1 MRSTVHALWI
11 ATVPLSI
18 LIVLLGTSLTI
29 AATTFDYQTTKID
42 PNNLSFYEPSITAES
57 YPQTSATQ
65 VRNVIFC
72 IGDGMGINQVTL
84 AGSTVAGP
92 GGKLYLERLP
102 VTGLVRTYSTDSR
115 VTDSAAAG
123 TALACGVK
131 TKNGMIGMT
140 PDEQAYCSILETA
153 KAKGMATGLVVT
165 CTMSHATPASFGS
178 HVKSRKLEPAIAE
191 QLIDNRINVLFGG
204 GRKYFLPQSDP
215 NSGRKD
221 DIDLIARAQTAGYT
235 YVRTASELAKADD
248 SHVLGLFQLDALT
261 TGASEPSLAKLTRK
275 AIRVLKRANLESI
288 DGRYGFFL
296 MIEGSQIDWECHANK
311 ANGAIRQTLLFD
323 QAVEA
328 AVDFALKDGHTLV
341 VVTADHETG
350 GMTLI
355 GGGNED
361 KGDAELA
368 VKWSTKGHSGTPVG
382 VWALGPGATR
392 FAGIQDNTEIP
403 RKIAQLLD
411 IRPFP
416 QQKK

>member
-1 MRSTVHALWI
+1 MRSTVRALLI
-11 ATVPLSI
+11 APSSLSV
-18 LIVLLGTSLTI
+18 LIVLLGASLAI
-29 AATTFDYQTTKID
+29 AATTFNYQTTKID
-42 PNNLSFYEPSITAES
+42 PNDLRFYEPSITAEP

-84 AGSTVAGP
+84 AGSTVADP

-102 VTGLVRTYSTDSR
+102 VSGLVRTYSADSR

-123 TALACGVK
+123 TALACGIK

-140 PDEQAYCSILETA
+140 PDEQAYCSILEAA

-191 QLIDNRINVLFGG
+191 QLLDNRINVLFGG

-221 DIDLIARAQTAGYT
+221 DINLIARAQEAGYT
-235 YVRTASELAKADD
+235 YVQTAAELAKANDD
-248 SHVLGLFQLDALT
+248 HVLGLFQLDALT
-261 TGASEPSLAKLTRK
+261 TGAAEPSLAKLTRK
-275 AIRVLKRANLESI
+275 AIRVLKRANLESV

-311 ANGAIRQTLLFD
+311 AGGAIRQTLLFD

-355 GGGNED
+355 GGGDED
-361 KGDAELA
+361 KGDAELT
-368 VKWSTKGHSGTPVG
+368 VKWATKGHSGAPVG
-382 VWALGPGATR
+382 IWALGPGAKR
-392 FAGIQDNTEIP
+392 FAGVQDNTEIP

-416 QQKK
+416 RRSK

>member
-1 MRSTVHALWI
+1 MRTTVRALLI
-11 ATVPLSI
+11 ATF
-18 LIVLLGTSLTI
+18 SLTVLI
-29 AATTFDYQTTKID
+29 ATSPAIGDTVFDYKTAKVD
-42 PNNLSFYEPSITAES
+42 SNDLSFYQPSITAEP
-57 YPQTSATQ
+57 YPLTSDMR

-72 IGDGMGINQVTL
+72 IGDGMGINQVAL
-84 AGSTVAGP
+84 AGATVAGP

-102 VTGLVRTYSTDSR
+102 VSGLVRTWSANSR

-131 TKNGMIGMT
+131 TNNGMIGMT
-140 PDEQAYCSILETA
+140 PDEKAYCSILEA
-153 KAKGMATGLVVT
+153 AQAKGMATGLVVT

-178 HVKSRKLEPAIAE
+178 HVKSRKLESAISE

-221 DIDLIARAQTAGYT
+221 DLDLLAKARDAGYT
-235 YVRTASELAKADD
+235 CIHTPGQFRNVEG
-248 SHVLGLFQLDALT
+248 SHVLGLFQFDALT
-261 TGASEPSLAKLTRK
+261 TGAPEPSLAMMTRK
-275 AIRVLKRANLESI
+275 AIRLLRRANLDST

-296 MIEGSQIDWECHANK
+296 MVEGSQIDWECHANRV
-311 ANGAIRQTLLFD
+311 NGSIRQTLLFD

-341 VVTADHETG
+341 IVTADHETG
-350 GMTLI
+350 GMTLN

-368 VKWSTKGHSGTPVG
+368 VKWSTKGHTGAPVG
-382 VWALGPGATR
+382 IWALGPGATR
-392 FAGIQDNTEIP
+392 FAGVQDNTEIP
-403 RKIAQLLD
+403 KKIAQLLG

-416 QQKK
+416 RPAK